1 MKLFKYEGFKVTISP
16 EALLLKPFKK
26 IWERDKS
33 RSKDRALSELAFI
46 YFYCDPRS
54 DYMYI
59 IDDETR
65 MDEIKKGEGLKEDWT
80 PDNHILK
87 AMELYQQ
94 LTTTTSA
101 GLLQDA
107 RSSVEKIREELR
119 KLSFDEVEPA
129 KLPKALKDAADTLTR
144 IPDLMESLQ
153 KAERTLNSDILENS
167 RMRGQGSKTIYEDGW
182 GEQ

>member
-33 RSKDRALSELAFI
+33 KSKDRALSELAFI

-65 MDEIKKGEGLKEDWT
+65 MDEIKKGEGLKEDWE
-80 PDNHILK
+80 PDTHLIK
-87 AMELYQQ
+87 AMELYTQ

-107 RSSVEKIREELR
+107 RASVEKIREELR
-119 KLSFDEVEPA
+119 NLSFEAVDPA